1 MSAVPDEVVIAAI
14 ALVASLSLAIP
25 VRLVGLRETVSA
37 LGAMLAALNRRKFTL
52 LLLGVIG
59 ALAGLWRFDQVR
71 ALFFGWF
78 F

>member
-1 MSAVPDEVVIAAI
+1 MLAVPDEILVAAI
-14 ALVASLSLAIP
+14 ALVASLSLGIP
-25 VRLVGLRETVSA
+25 VRLVGLRETFSA

-52 LLLGVIG
+52 LLLGLIG

-71 ALFFGWF
+71 AIFFGWF